1 MLVCEQVLTAA
12 GWRQHQLITV
22 EHGRI
27 SSIGP
32 APAKHHFPVYQGR
45 LVPGFIDIQVNGGG
59 GVLFNQSCT
68 VAGLQQ
74 MMQAHLAHGTT
85 AMLPT
90 LITDDY
96 STMQRAAAA
105 IRQARQQK
113 VAGIVGVHFEGPW
126 LATKRKG
133 VHRADYI
140 RPPTEAE
147 LALLT
152 DPELGVV
159 MVTLAP
165 ETVAPEVIQRLT
177 HAGVNVFLG
186 HSDASAAQV
195 NAALDAGARGFTHL
209 YNAMSQLH
217 SRAPGM
223 VGVCLARDAYAGIIV
238 DGYHVDPQ
246 ACQIAFRAKGKEQM
260 ILVTDA
266 MALAATT
273 QTQTPF
279 FDTEIQR
286 HGDKL
291 TTPDGTLAGSSLTM
305 LEAVKNT
312 VRDCQIP
319 LTDALEMATYTPAKA
334 IALEHEHGRIA
345 EGHYANFMLL
355 DADLNITQLWLHG
368 VATRKEH

>member
-1 MLVCEQVLTAA
+1 MLVCEQVLTRD

-22 EHGRI
+22 EHGRV
-27 SSIGP
+27 SSIRP
-32 APAKHHFPVYQGR
+32 APAQHQYPVYQGR

-59 GVLFNQSCT
+59 GVLFNHSCD
-68 VAGLQQ
+68 VAGLQK

-96 STMQRAAAA
+96 ATMAKAAAA
-105 IRQARQQK
+105 VRQARQQK
-113 VAGIVGVHFEGPW
+113 VPGIVGVHFEGPW
-126 LATKRKG
+126 LAAKRKG
-133 VHRADYI
+133 VHREAFI
-140 RPPTEAE
+140 RPPTAAE
-147 LALLT
+147 LDLLT

-165 ETVAPEVIQRLT
+165 ETVAPEVIQRLS
-177 HAGVNVFLG
+177 HAGVKVFLG
-186 HSDASAAQV
+186 HSDATAAQV
-195 NAALDAGARGFTHL
+195 NAALDAGAIGFTHL

-246 ACQIAFRAKGKEQM
+246 ACQIAFRAKGKTQM
-260 ILVTDA
+260 MLVTDA

-273 QTQTPF
+273 QTHTPF

-312 VRDCQIP
+312 VSQCQVP
-319 LTDALEMATYTPAKA
+319 LTDALEMASLTPAKA
-334 IALEHEHGRIA
+334 IALEHEHGAIA

-355 DADLNITQLWLHG
+355 DADLSITQLWLHG